1 MEQHKTVI
9 GDTRDNVVETL
20 KQVNVGNQKP
30 TLAEIIKDR
39 KSIGSSISI
48 EFSIDTLD
56 AYEQI
61 ENMMLDLDTMNKMKA
76 EYGLTPIRVSF
87 AYPSLDS
94 VSTLDLLSELG
105 TRIDR

>member
-87 AYPSLDS
+87 ASPSLGS
-94 VSTLDLLSELG
+94 VSTLDLLNELG
-105 TRIDR
+105 IRLDR

>member
-76 EYGLTPIRVSF
+76 EYGLTPISVSF
-87 AYPSLDS
+87 ASPSLGS